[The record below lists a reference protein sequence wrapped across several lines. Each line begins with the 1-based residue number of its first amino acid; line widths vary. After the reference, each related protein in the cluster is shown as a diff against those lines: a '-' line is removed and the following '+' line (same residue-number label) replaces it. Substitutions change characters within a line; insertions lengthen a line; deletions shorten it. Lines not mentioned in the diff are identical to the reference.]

1 MGHVGIADVSAGT
14 GFVVD
19 DDLLTPDLGELFSD
33 DPRVDV
39 CGSACSK
46 RHNHM
51 NGSVWPMTCP
61 RRAN

>member
-1 MGHVGIADVSAGT
+1 MLVPAPALLSI
-14 GFVVD
+14 
-19 DDLLTPDLGELFSD
+19 DLLTPDLGERFSD
-33 DPRVDV
+33 DARVDV